1 MDIKAQIT
9 MELRGNILL
18 SEEEAEESKSFDSF
32 QMEVKDHLGKETIV
46 VRTRQ
51 CKPALKTI
59 HITKEAYEYYTS
71 IEALPKNANV
81 RNWKNMSKTGR
92 FKYAVASLVKELGG
106 SKYTVKVFEE

>member
-9 MELRGNILL
+9 MELRGNTLL

-32 QMEVKDHLGKETIV
+32 QMEVKDRLGKETIV

-59 HITKEAYEYYTS
+59 RITKEAYEYYTS
-71 IEALPKNANV
+71 VEALPKHTNV
-81 RNWKNMSKTGR
+81 QNWKKRSKTER
-92 FKYAVASLVKELGG
+92 FQYAVASLVKELGG
-106 SKYTVKVFEE
+106 SEYTVKVFEK